1 MEHEWLLGFRCS
13 SLLGCSCCIWLVAD
27 NTNRLFPDA
36 RVHVVGP
43 LGGLPAVV
51 DGLQVLAVQFR
62 LVMGVGMGVTTCGVQ
77 HKVWLAAHGM
87 RTENKSGV
95 TFLAHAATTVTI
107 RRVRVGESIYQEGV
121 GGKGYGL
128 VSFLTASPRT
138 SFNNHLHNNNE
149 KLSTEPL
156 SMVTLFIICQRQIR
170 RQSNL
175 LFKEQ

>member
-1 MEHEWLLGFRCS
+1 MCLRNAYAILNAVEREWLLGFRCS
-13 SLLGCSCCIWLVAD
+13 SLLGCGCCIWLVAVGA
-27 NTNRLFPDA
+27 NGLFPEA

-77 HKVWLAAHGM
+77 HKVQLAAHST
-87 RTENKSGV
+87 RTQNKSVV
-95 TFLAHAATTVTI
+95 TFLAHTTTTVTMI
-107 RRVRVGESIYQEGV
+107 
-121 GGKGYGL
+121 
-128 VSFLTASPRT
+128 
-138 SFNNHLHNNNE
+138 
-149 KLSTEPL
+149 
-156 SMVTLFIICQRQIR
+156 TLIIICQRQTS